1 MNSNREDMENSGGF
15 IKEFLD
21 RDCEADAGLR
31 ARLEALLAAHDQP
44 NELLSKPIF
53 GEITP
58 WPELASVPSTEFVN
72 LVPTI
77 SFGPPDRR
85 SFQLR
90 SSQTDARK
98 SPSE

>member
-1 MNSNREDMENSGGF
+1 MNSNRDDMENSGGF

-21 RDCEADAGLR
+21 RECEADAALS

-53 GEITP
+53 GEIKP
-58 WPELASVPSTEFVN
+58 WPKLASVPSTEVVN